1 MNVIRS
7 HKHEVHTEE
16 VNKVA
21 LSAND
26 DKRVILDD
34 NGSYYL
40 ANEKAQTPRFKVREG
55 RVIFSKDNNDY
66 IVDVTPGLNEL
77 LFVKDFDVRKIK
89 KDDVEQYYRLYGQLT
104 VKEGNSKRAKEI
116 HRLFPSINRDHYIK
130 GGTGLELKVP
140 NTDKTIPKSKEAV
153 INRIQ
158 VLLTSKSFGQENVS
172 AELQNLIKYLSNI
185 K

>member
-1 MNVIRS
+1 M
-7 HKHEVHTEE
+7 TC
-16 VNKVA
+16 
-21 LSAND
+21 
-26 DKRVILDD
+26 DKT
-34 NGSYYL
+34 
-40 ANEKAQTPRFKVREG
+40 KTPRFKVREG

-66 IVDVTPGLNEL
+66 IVDLTDGLNEL
-77 LFVKDFDVRKIK
+77 LFVKDFDASKINK
-89 KDDVEQYYRLYGQLT
+89 EDVEQYYRLYGQLT

-130 GGTGLELKVP
+130 GGTGLQM